1 MLPLTSLVMPGTLQK
16 YGVQPEHVKIK
27 SFPESFTVSPEVEEK
42 AVDTEEAENAVEA
55 EEADLEDLEA
65 AERAEDAAMGKQVQ
79 KKTKDAK
86 FKAALL
92 ERLPPKH
99 PLDTHFIELTS
110 LLPPVPKRGDFDVN
124 KIKQSLYF
132 FS

>member
-1 MLPLTSLVMPGTLQK
+1 MTQ
-16 YGVQPEHVKIK
+16 
-27 SFPESFTVSPEVEEK
+27 EEE
-42 AVDTEEAENAVEA
+42 DD
-55 EEADLEDLEA
+55 ADLEDVVA
-65 AERAEDAAMGKQVQ
+65 AERAEDAAMDKQVQ

-86 FKAALL
+86 FKAALY

-110 LLPPVPKRGDFDVN
+110 VLPPVPKRGDFDVN

>member
-1 MLPLTSLVMPGTLQK
+1 MPATLQK
-16 YGVQPEHVKIK
+16 YGVQPDDLKIK
-27 SFPESFTVSPEVEEK
+27 TFPDSFTVSPEVEEK
-42 AVDTEEAENAVEA
+42 AKEA
-55 EEADLEDLEA
+55 EEMEEAGEEDAELEDVVA
-65 AERAEDAAMGKQVQ
+65 AEQAEDAAKDKQMQ

-86 FKAALL
+86 FKAALY
-92 ERLPPKH
+92 ERLPPKR

-110 LLPPVPKRGDFDVN
+110 VLPPVPKRGDFDVS